1 MHVHYGM
8 TTTIKLIK
16 TDPFLIDTLTKM
28 IGRPTKILFAID
40 DCPKVFLI
48 LMKAGGRDKIA

>member
-28 IGRPTKILFAID
+28 IGRPTKILFEID

-48 LMKAGGRDKIA
+48 LMKARGKR